1 MIKVLLET
9 SFCISYFR
17 PRNDND
23 LEKERNSKAILLM
36 DYFLKNQNKY
46 EIFYSERTKNELE
59 NDQDK
64 IKLEQFRLVGSH
76 ILNLPWEQIDLTWDN
91 NSTKWGDDIEVVTGN
106 ELQTIL
112 PDNEKKDNN
121 KDRGIYGDAI
131 FEDCKGCR
139 KATWG
144 NLSLVI
150 YLLLS

>member
-76 ILNLPWEQIDLTWDN
+76 ILNLPWEQIDLTWD
-91 NSTKWGDDIEVVTGN
+91 KF
-106 ELQTIL
+106 QKIL
-112 PDNEKKDNN
+112 GK
-121 KDRGIYGDAI
+121 
-131 FEDCKGCR
+131 
-139 KATWG
+139 
-144 NLSLVI
+144 
-150 YLLLS
+150 